1 MQIFMQELIDNQYIE
16 LDESISFDDIEDSN
30 IKKLSNVHVKGYVKY
45 NILEQIELDLRVYGT
60 MWLNDSITLKEI
72 PYDFDFKIDEI
83 ITEDD
88 DYYANFFKNNKNILD
103 IKEILWEN
111 IVLEVPISFTKE
123 ENTTL
128 KGNGWELNGDTKNIK
143 GGE

>member
-1 MQIFMQELIDNQYIE
+1 
-16 LDESISFDDIEDSN
+16 
-30 IKKLSNVHVKGYVKY
+30 
-45 NILEQIELDLRVYGT
+45 
-60 MWLNDSITLKEI
+60 MWLNDSITFEEI
-72 PYDFDFKIDEI
+72 PYDFDFNIEDI
-83 ITEDD
+83 INEND